1 MIAKFRRYIGWAL
14 LGLLVLWIFF
24 NLQSVRVNLFIMRV
38 DMPVAFVIVFSG
50 ALGAAGMYLL
60 RIYKKV
66 KGDEKK

>member
-1 MIAKFRRYIGWAL
+1 MYIGWAL
-14 LGLLVLWIFF
+14 LGLLVLWIFI

-38 DMPVAFVIVFSG
+38 EMPVAFVIVFSG
-50 ALGAAGMYLL
+50 AAGAAGMYLL